1 MKRILIIVSLVIVAI
16 ISLASFGIPGRN
28 TELSNSEAEELKMK
42 ISGFEDKIENL
53 EYKIDRL
60 ESKLEALDYS
70 IYRSGQEI
78 LDKIEDVESAVK
90 ELK

>member
-1 MKRILIIVSLVIVAI
+1 MKRALIIVGLAIVAI
-16 ISLASFGIPGRN
+16 ICFASFGISGRN
-28 TELSNSEAEELKMK
+28 PELSNNEAEELKMK
-42 ISGFEDKIENL
+42 ISGFEDKIESL

-70 IYRSGQEI
+70 IYKSGQEI
-78 LDKIEDVESAVK
+78 LDKIEDVESAVR